1 MRSQSIYV
9 GLDIGGAHVK
19 AVGID
24 QYKKINLI
32 FYEKCP
38 IWKDF
43 FLLKKTLHKL
53 LKYLDSSKATFG
65 ITITAELSDCFVNR
79 TYGAKQI
86 YKPVSY
92 THLTLPTIC
101 SV

>member
-32 FYEKCP
+32 FYENARFGK
-38 IWKDF
+38 IF
-43 FLLKKTLHKL
+43 F
-53 LKYLDSSKATFG
+53 
-65 ITITAELSDCFVNR
+65 C
-79 TYGAKQI
+79 
-86 YKPVSY
+86 
-92 THLTLPTIC
+92 
-101 SV
+101 

>member
-43 FLLKKTLHKL
+43 FLKKTLHKL
-53 LKYLDSSKATFG
+53 LKYLDS
-65 ITITAELSDCFVNR
+65 
-79 TYGAKQI
+79 AKQLLVLRLQQNYLI
-86 YKPVSY
+86 V
-92 THLTLPTIC
+92 L
-101 SV
+101 

>member
-43 FLLKKTLHKL
+43 LLKKTLHKL
-53 LKYLDSSKATFG
+53 F
-65 ITITAELSDCFVNR
+65 
-79 TYGAKQI
+79 
-86 YKPVSY
+86 
-92 THLTLPTIC
+92 
-101 SV
+101 